1 MSVSNQEEELE
12 ERRIAA
18 IYAEEDRQASVL
30 EQKILREYAGA
41 ELSSKAE
48 IKEQRIV
55 EAANRKIEQVSLAFS
70 APTRLGADSI
80 RYLLTR
86 LVPAYDG

>member
-1 MSVSNQEEELE
+1 MNQEEELE

-18 IYAEEDRQASVL
+18 LYAEEDRQASVL

-55 EAANRKIEQVSLAFS
+55 EAANRKMEQVSVASLRSLYFA
-70 APTRLGADSI
+70 
-80 RYLLTR
+80 
-86 LVPAYDG
+86 